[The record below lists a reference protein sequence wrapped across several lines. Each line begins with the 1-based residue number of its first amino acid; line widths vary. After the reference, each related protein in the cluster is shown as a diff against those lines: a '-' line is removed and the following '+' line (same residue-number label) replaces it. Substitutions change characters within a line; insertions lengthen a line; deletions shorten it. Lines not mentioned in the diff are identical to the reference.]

1 MKVYNVSD
9 LEFKPYGKIL
19 KNYDF
24 NEVFEAAND
33 LPITNDGIVY
43 EASVPVLEKCKIKTE
58 LQNRGFGGMEIQ
70 IGYVGGANRTLNCLE
85 YHKSSEINMANEEFI
100 LLIGERKD
108 IIDGKYDLSKVEGFL
123 VPKGVAVE
131 MYANTLHYCPCGVDG
146 NGFRML
152 VVLPKGTNVGEYHS
166 ELEPALRNAN
176 KWLFAH
182 EDTNEARSGA
192 YVGLVGNK
200 IVL

>member
-1 MKVYNVSD
+1 MKIHSIYDEKFNKYGTIINDDFSD
-9 LEFKPYGKIL
+9 ILEVLKTRECPSNHVIYVASDNELEACPSFKK
-19 KNYDF
+19 
-24 NEVFEAAND
+24 
-33 LPITNDGIVY
+33 
-43 EASVPVLEKCKIKTE
+43 
-58 LQNRGFGGMEIQ
+58 LQEDYFGNMPIQ
-70 IGYVGGANRTLNCLE
+70 IGHCSGHNNVLGCLE

-108 IIDGKYDLSKVEGFL
+108 IVNGKYDLSKVEGFL

-146 NGFRML
+146 NEFRML

-182 EDTNEARSGA
+182 EDTGEARSGA
-192 YVGLVGNK
+192 YVGLVGEK